1 MRPEFSI
8 IIPVYNVAPYLREC
22 LDSVLAQTV
31 TNWEAICV
39 DDGSTDYSSV
49 ILDEYAAK
57 DSRFRVFHQ
66 NNAGVGAAR
75 NLAMSEATGE
85 WLLFLDAYD
94 ILLDGALSKLSGKA
108 MCSFDAIFFTGVQ
121 EFNSSQSI
129 PRAGGSGR
137 IIFEEHKAVDG
148 HKILFHKPYIRGYSP
163 LRILRTK
170 IFRDVRY
177 PEKWP
182 MMEDSIH
189 LMDVLRQKCRWAILD
204 LVFYGYRH
212 RDESASR
219 QIPVER
225 PMQVMRSINRSLSM
239 AKDYFGFTKAE
250 LAEVAGRFDSAL
262 KYFLN
267 VAFSNPT
274 RFDMNGLISQFDEFK
289 ELTGRL
295 SLNGPLGV
303 KMAMFRVVRRPFG
316 FGVIDIISR
325 VVYGLRRRVKRV
337 SK

>member
-1 MRPEFSI
+1 MRPELSI

-22 LDSVLAQTV
+22 LDSVLAQTF
-31 TNWEAICV
+31 TDWAAICV
-39 DDGSTDYSSV
+39 DDGSTDGSSA

-66 NNAGVGAAR
+66 QNAGVGAAR
-75 NLAMSEATGE
+75 NLAMSKATGE
-85 WLLFLDAYD
+85 WLLFLDADD
-94 ILLDGALSKLSGKA
+94 ILLDGALSKLSGKT
-108 MCSFDAIFFTGVQ
+108 MSSFDAIFFTGVQ

-129 PRAGGSGR
+129 PKAGGSGR
-137 IIFEEHKAVDG
+137 ILFEEHGKVDG
-148 HKILFHKPYIRGYSP
+148 RKILFHKPYIRGYSP
-163 LRILRTK
+163 LRMLRTE

-177 PEKWP
+177 PENWP
-182 MMEDSIH
+182 MMEDSIQ
-189 LMDVLRQKCRWAILD
+189 LMDILRKRCRWAIWD
-204 LVFYGYRH
+204 VVFYGYRN

-219 QIPVER
+219 QIPVDR
-225 PMQVMRSINRSLSM
+225 PMQVLRSINRSLRM
-239 AKDYFGFTKAE
+239 AKEYFSFSKAE
-250 LAEVAGRFDSAL
+250 LAEVSGRFDSAL

-274 RFDMNGLISQFDEFK
+274 RFDLHVLVKQFDEFK
-289 ELTGRL
+289 ELTGQL

-316 FGVIDIISR
+316 FGVIDITSR